1 MDFDHSLYPT
11 EWILG
16 AMIRTRKTN
25 NESLWIASMNQI
37 YMDDMDLKM
46 VGGAMIFLRPATVPR
61 KQPYLKLVTVL
72 AL

>member
-1 MDFDHSLYPT
+1 
-11 EWILG
+11 
-16 AMIRTRKTN
+16 
-25 NESLWIASMNQI
+25 MNQI

-61 KQPYLKLVTVL
+61 NQPYLKLVTVS